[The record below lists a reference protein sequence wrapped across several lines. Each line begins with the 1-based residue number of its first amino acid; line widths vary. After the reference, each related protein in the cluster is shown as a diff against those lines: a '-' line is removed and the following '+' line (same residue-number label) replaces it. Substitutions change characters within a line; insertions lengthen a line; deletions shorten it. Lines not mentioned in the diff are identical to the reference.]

1 MSIDFDR
8 AAQESKTAGLRGK
21 AITFSD
27 GKEWIIPTL
36 KIKDKD
42 SRLNEL
48 CNRAIKQDKIEEEEF
63 VELIEL
69 AVKSNY
75 PDASPDDINP
85 DLEDMFNVIK
95 QVTGQNLG
103 K

>member
-8 AAQESKTAGLRGK
+8 AGEESKVAKLRGK
-21 AITFSD
+21 RLEFSD
-27 GKEWIIPTL
+27 GKEWVIATL
-36 KIKDKD
+36 KIKDKG
-42 SRLNEL
+42 SRLNQL
-48 CNRAIKQDKIEEEEF
+48 CNKAINKDQIEESEF
-63 VELIEL
+63 IELVEL

-75 PDASPDDINP
+75 PDVDTNDINP